1 MQHMDVTRTE
11 SEIFLELEKLCSSSG
26 YLHAI
31 ALLSFRD
38 NAIKYADTITV
49 ENVLEQ
55 FTTERLTRTELSTL
69 IGLSCK
75 SGLHTTSIT
84 PTIAFQY
91 IEETQS
97 LLEEIHHAMFLPVM
111 KKIKGEKGEAPSPI
125 EEGAVFRESIFY
137 CGEGAYNFQYRDLSS
152 TKYKKD
158 NSWFEKNKNF
168 SVAQA
173 NDIISAI
180 DEFQNTKLASTRK
193 AFSTQEPE
201 TWTFLPAFTFTAKDI
216 SSSSGIDASAIQS
229 YIDAFTLP
237 IEMLLSFKALDDF
250 NASNA
255 FPIIKISETEYIS
268 FQSYSLSEALYETPF
283 FWLNSDPQYSDTA
296 RKHRGEFTEE
306 FSAERLKL
314 VFGEENVHTNIDIYK
329 NKKTRVGE
337 IDVLVTFADRAIIL
351 QAKSKK
357 LTLAARKGNDNILR
371 DDFKKAIQDANDQ
384 AYLCAGFLL
393 DQSYTLIDSEKNE
406 LLLDRNL
413 KEIYPICVIS
423 EHYPA
428 LSFQSHQ
435 FLKFQTTKIIK
446 PTLVMD
452 VFLLDVMSE
461 MLQTPLYFLSY
472 INKRTT
478 HNNKIMS
485 NHELTILSYHLKQN
499 LWVENEN
506 SLVFVED
513 NVGAELDLAMFSR
526 RLGVPGPKT
535 PEGILTKFKGTAF
548 DSIITDIET
557 LAVPQ
562 TIDFG
567 FLLLELS
574 GDLVEQFNGAIKK
587 ITELSKADGKHHDIV
602 FALPKH
608 STGLTIHCNEDS
620 LEVAGKRL
628 QGLCTLRKYEQKAN
642 SWFGICIS
650 PNNSKLKFGIS
661 LTEPWEH
668 SSELDEAAKRMPKP
682 QQRLRDK
689 KGINFTTKVNNLRK
703 IGRNEKCSCGSE
715 KKYKNCCMP

>member
-1 MQHMDVTRTE
+1 MEVTRTE
-11 SEIFLELEKLCSSSG
+11 NEIFLELERLCSSPG

-38 NAIKYADTITV
+38 NTIKYADTMTV

-55 FTTERLTRTELSTL
+55 FTKERLTRTELSTL

-75 SGLHTTSIT
+75 NGVNITSIT
-84 PTIAFQY
+84 PTIALQY
-91 IEETQS
+91 IEKTQN
-97 LLEEIHHAMFLPVM
+97 LLEEIHHAMFLPVT
-111 KKIKGEKGEAPSPI
+111 KTLNITEEKSDKLVSFQG
-125 EEGAVFRESIFY
+125 GAAFRESIFY
-137 CGEGAYNFQYRDLSS
+137 SGEGAYNFQYRDLS
-152 TKYKKD
+152 TVKYKKD
-158 NSWFEKNKNF
+158 NSWFEKHKRF
-168 SVAQA
+168 SVNQA

-180 DEFQNTKLASTRK
+180 DEFQTTKLASIRK
-193 AFSTQEPE
+193 AFVTRAPE
-201 TWTFLPAFTFTAKDI
+201 TWTFLPAFTFTAEDI
-216 SSSSGIDASAIQS
+216 SASSGIELNAIQAF
-229 YIDAFTLP
+229 IEAFTLP
-237 IEMLLSFKALDDF
+237 LEKLLSFSALDDF

-255 FPIIKISETEYIS
+255 FPIIKISETELVS
-268 FQSYSLSEALYETPF
+268 LQSYSLSEALYETPF
-283 FWLNSDPQYSDTA
+283 FWLNSDPQYTDTA

-314 VFGEENVHTNIDIYK
+314 VFGEKNVYTNIDIYK
-329 NKKTRVGE
+329 NKKKCVGE
-337 IDVLVTFADRAIIL
+337 IDVLVIYADRAIIL

-384 AYLCAGFLL
+384 AFLCAELLL
-393 DQSYTLIDSEKNE
+393 DESYTLIGSDKIE
-406 LLLDRNL
+406 LKINRKF
-413 KEIYPICVIS
+413 KEIYPFCVIS

-428 LSFQSHQ
+428 LSFQSRQ
-435 FLKFQTTKIIK
+435 FLNFQTTETIK

-478 HNNKIMS
+478 HTNNITS
-485 NHELTILSYHLKQN
+485 NHELIILSYHLKQN

-506 SLVFVED
+506 SMIFVED
-513 NVGAELDLAMFSR
+513 NIGAELDLAMFSR
-526 RLGVPGPKT
+526 RLGAPGAKT
-535 PEGILTKFKGTAF
+535 PEGILTKFKGTSF
-548 DSIITDIET
+548 DSIVTDIES
-557 LAVPQ
+557 LEIPQ

-574 GDLVEQFNGAIKK
+574 GDVVEQFNTAIAK
-587 ITELSKADGKHHDIV
+587 ITQSSRADGKHHDIA
-602 FALPKH
+602 FALSKH

-620 LEVAGKRL
+620 LEVAGDRL
-628 QGLCTLRKYEQKAN
+628 RGLCTLRKYEQKAN

-650 PNNSKLKFGIS
+650 PKNSKLKFGIS

-668 SSELDEAAKRMPKP
+668 SIEMDEATKRMPKP
-682 QQRLRDK
+682 QQRLHNTK
-689 KGINFTTKVNNLRK
+689 NINFTTKINHSKK
-703 IGRNEKCSCGSE
+703 IGRNERCFCGSE
-715 KKYKNCCMP
+715 KKYKYCCSS

>member
-1 MQHMDVTRTE
+1 MDVTRTE
-11 SEIFLELEKLCSSSG
+11 SEIFLELEKLCSSPG

-38 NAIKYADTITV
+38 NAIKYADTMTV

-75 SGLHTTSIT
+75 SGLDITSIT
-84 PTIAFQY
+84 PTIALQY
-91 IEETQS
+91 IEKTQS
-97 LLEEIHHAMFLPVM
+97 LLEEIHNAMFLPVM
-111 KKIKGEKGEAPSPI
+111 KTFKDEKSEAPLPI
-125 EEGAVFRESIFY
+125 AGGAAFRESIFY
-137 CGEGAYNFQYRDLSS
+137 GGEGAYNFQYRDLSS
-152 TKYKKD
+152 IKYKKD
-158 NSWFEKNKNF
+158 NSWFEKNKKF

-180 DEFQNTKLASTRK
+180 DEFQSTKLASTRK
-193 AFSTQEPE
+193 AFSTQAPE
-201 TWTFLPAFTFTAKDI
+201 TWTFLPAFTFTVEDI
-216 SSSSGIDASAIQS
+216 SSFSGIDTNAIQAF
-229 YIDAFTLP
+229 IDAFTLP
-237 IEMLLSFKALDDF
+237 IEMLLSFSALDDF

-255 FPIIKISETEYIS
+255 FPIIKISETGYIS

-283 FWLNSDPQYSDTA
+283 FWLNSDPQYTDTA

-314 VFGEENVHTNIDIYK
+314 VFGEKNVHTNIDIYK

-337 IDVLVTFADRAIIL
+337 IDVLVVYADRAIIL

-384 AYLCAGFLL
+384 AFLCAGFLL
-393 DQSYTLIDSEKNE
+393 DEAYTLIDSEKNE
-406 LLLDRNL
+406 LILERNF
-413 KEIYPICVIS
+413 KEIYPVCVIS

-428 LSFQSHQ
+428 LSFQSRQ
-435 FLKFQTTKIIK
+435 FLKFQTTETIK

-499 LWVENEN
+499 LWVENDN
-506 SLVFVED
+506 SMVFVED

-526 RLGVPGPKT
+526 RLGAPGPKT
-535 PEGILTKFKGTAF
+535 PEGILTKFKGTEF
-548 DSIITDIET
+548 DSIITDIES

-574 GDLVEQFNGAIKK
+574 GDLVEQFNTAIKK
-587 ITELSKADGKHHDIV
+587 ITQLSKADGKHHDIV

-620 LEVAGKRL
+620 LEVAGNRL
-628 QGLCTLRKYEQKAN
+628 RGLCTLRKYEQKAK

-650 PNNSKLKFGIS
+650 PNNAKLKFGIS

-668 SSELDEAAKRMPKP
+668 SSELDEATKRMPKP
-682 QQRLRDK
+682 QQRLRDA

-703 IGRNEKCSCGSE
+703 IGRNEKCSCGSG
-715 KKYKNCCMP
+715 KKYKNCCIS